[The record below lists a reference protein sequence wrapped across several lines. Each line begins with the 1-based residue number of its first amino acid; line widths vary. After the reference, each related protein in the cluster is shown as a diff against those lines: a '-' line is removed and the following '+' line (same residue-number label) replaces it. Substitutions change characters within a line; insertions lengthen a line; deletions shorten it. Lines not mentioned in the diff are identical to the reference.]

1 MVKDYA
7 WSTPQLRKL
16 DVPVRLPSL
25 FLFAC
30 CPTRQRPAV
39 NANDPASVRRW
50 TWKASLGRWMQQE
63 NQS

>member
-25 FLFAC
+25 FPFAFL
-30 CPTRQRPAV
+30 PHTRRQQPAIL
-39 NANDPASVRRW
+39 AIDPASVRRW
-50 TWKASLGRWMQQE
+50 TWKASLGR
-63 NQS
+63 